1 MLDLTRVSQQIA
13 HMAAEDQ
20 LVWEDLSKRLDVA
33 QGQLQLESGRFP
45 AFLDKLMRSKTSW
58 LLAGMEEPPD
68 RVYDLPECPEA
79 HTVVATD
86 GSQIAPSH
94 HEVAAAFLLNISA
107 VVLPYGTGER
117 AQLTSH
123 PTLYYRDTDLY
134 MDYGGQR
141 VQVTGELLGMQ
152 RTIMEF
158 EYLID
163 KAQAAQRQDH
173 PVCGLA
179 DGSLILWQLQ
189 GRPTDYLEPTLSQ
202 YLACMEAA
210 RRKRI
215 PIAGYI
221 SRPRSRDLI
230 NSLRVG
236 ICPETTPNC
245 DRCPYKELKLPQLPC
260 EEIEGLSDR
269 RLFDHRLKPGQRSA
283 VFDSDSQILNAYDG
297 HRIQF
302 FYLNAGTEIVRIEIP
317 QWVAKDGELID
328 HVHAVAYSQAQK
340 GSGYPIALAEAH
352 QQAVV
357 RGSEREMFYEM
368 VTTVLVRRGMRA
380 AISPKNMRKRRMTV

>member
-1 MLDLTRVSQQIA
+1 MLDLTKVSQQIA

-33 QGQLQLESGRFP
+33 LGQLQVESGRFMD
-45 AFLDKLMRSKTSW
+45 FLDKLARSKTSW
-58 LLAGMEEPPD
+58 LLAGMDDPPD
-68 RVYDLPECPEA
+68 RIYDLPPCPGA

-86 GSQIAPSH
+86 GSQIEPSN
-94 HEVAAAFLLNISA
+94 HEVAAAFLLNISS

-117 AQLTSH
+117 AELTSQ
-123 PTLYYRDTDLY
+123 PTLYYRNTDLY

-158 EYLID
+158 RRLVD
-163 KAQAAQRQDH
+163 MARSVQRQDH
-173 PVCGLA
+173 PVCGLS

-189 GRPTDYLEPTLSQ
+189 GKPPDYLESTLSQ
-202 YLACMEAA
+202 FLSCMEIA
-210 RRKRI
+210 RQARI

-230 NSLRVG
+230 NALRVG
-236 ICPETTPNC
+236 LCPETMPNC
-245 DRCPYKELKLPQLPC
+245 DRCPYRDQPQLPC
-260 EEIEGLSDR
+260 AEIEGLSDR
-269 RLFDHRLKPGQRSA
+269 RLYDQLLQPGERSP
-283 VFDSDSQILNAYDG
+283 VFDSESHILDAYDM

-302 FYLNAGTEIVRIEIP
+302 FYLNVGTEVVRIELP

-328 HVHAVAYSQAQK
+328 LVHAVAYSQAQK
-340 GSGYPIALAEAH
+340 GGGYPIALAEAH

>member
-1 MLDLTRVSQQIA
+1 MLDLTKVSQQIA

-20 LVWEDLSKRLDVA
+20 LVWEDLSKRLDIA
-33 QGQLQLESGRFP
+33 LGQLQVESGRLP
-45 AFLDKLMRSKTSW
+45 AFLNKLDRSKTSW
-58 LLAGMEEPPD
+58 LLAGMDDPPD
-68 RVYDLPECPEA
+68 RVYELPAYPGA

-86 GSQIAPSH
+86 GSQIEPSH
-94 HEVAAAFLLNISA
+94 HEVATAFLLNISSVA
-107 VVLPYGTGER
+107 LPYGTGER
-117 AQLTSH
+117 AELKSQ
-123 PTLYYRDTDLY
+123 PTLYYRESDLY

-141 VQVTGELLGMQ
+141 VQVIGELLGMQ

-158 EYLID
+158 KQLVD
-163 KAQAAQRQDH
+163 KARSVQRQDH
-173 PVCGLA
+173 PVCGLS

-189 GRPTDYLEPTLSQ
+189 GRPVDYLEHTLSRF
-202 YLACMEAA
+202 LSAMEAA
-210 RRKRI
+210 RQARI

-230 NSLRVG
+230 NTLRVG
-236 ICPETTPNC
+236 LCPEVLPNC
-245 DRCPYKELKLPQLPC
+245 DRCPYRDQPQLPC
-260 EEIEGLSDR
+260 AEIEGLSDR
-269 RLFDHRLKPGQRSA
+269 RLFDQRLKPGERSP
-283 VFDSDSQILNAYDG
+283 VFDSQSHILDAYDV

-302 FYLNAGTEIVRIEIP
+302 FYLNVGSEIVRIEIP
-317 QWVAKDGELID
+317 KWVATDGALID
-328 HVHAVAYSQAQK
+328 LVHAVVYSQAQK
-340 GSGYPIALAEAH
+340 GGGYPIALAEAH

>member
-1 MLDLTRVSQQIA
+1 MLDLTKVSQQIA

-20 LVWEDLSKRLDVA
+20 LVWEDLSKRLDIA
-33 QGQLQLESGRFP
+33 LGQLQVESSRLP
-45 AFLDKLMRSKTSW
+45 AFLNKLDRSKTSW
-58 LLAGMEEPPD
+58 LLAGMDDPPN
-68 RVYDLPECPEA
+68 RVYELPAYPGA

-86 GSQIAPSH
+86 GSQIEPSH
-94 HEVAAAFLLNISA
+94 HEVATAFLLNISSVA
-107 VVLPYGTGER
+107 LPYGTGER
-117 AQLTSH
+117 AELTSQ
-123 PTLYYRDTDLY
+123 PTLYFRETDLY

-141 VQVTGELLGMQ
+141 VQVIGELLGMQ

-158 EYLID
+158 KQLID
-163 KAQAAQRQDH
+163 KARSVQRQDH
-173 PVCGLA
+173 PVCGLS

-189 GRPTDYLEPTLSQ
+189 GKPADYLEHTLSRF
-202 YLACMEAA
+202 LSSMEAA
-210 RRKRI
+210 RQARI

-230 NSLRVG
+230 NALRVG
-236 ICPETTPNC
+236 LCPEVLPNC
-245 DRCPYKELKLPQLPC
+245 DRCPYRDQPQLPC
-260 EEIEGLSDR
+260 AEIDGLSDR
-269 RLFDHRLKPGQRSA
+269 RLFDQRLKPGERSP
-283 VFDSDSQILNAYDG
+283 VFDSQSHILDAYDV

-302 FYLNAGTEIVRIEIP
+302 FYLNVGSEIVRIEIP
-317 QWVAKDGELID
+317 RWVATDGALID
-328 HVHAVAYSQAQK
+328 LVHAVAYSQAQK
-340 GSGYPIALAEAH
+340 GGGYPIALAEAH

>member
-1 MLDLTRVSQQIA
+1 MLDLTKVSQQIA

-33 QGQLQLESGRFP
+33 LGQLQIESDRLPSFRNK
-45 AFLDKLMRSKTSW
+45 LDSSKTSW
-58 LLAGMEEPPD
+58 LLAGIDNPPN
-68 RVYDLPECPEA
+68 RVYTLPVCPGA

-86 GSQIAPSH
+86 GSQIEPSN
-94 HEVAAAFLLNISA
+94 HEVAAAFLLNISS
-107 VVLPYGTGER
+107 VILPYGTGER
-117 AQLTSH
+117 AELSSQ
-123 PTLYYRDTDLY
+123 PTLYYRNTDLY

-141 VQVTGELLGMQ
+141 VQVTGELLGMR
-152 RTIMEF
+152 RTMMEF
-158 EYLID
+158 HSLIE
-163 KAQAAQRQDH
+163 KARCVQRQDH
-173 PVCGLA
+173 PVCGLS

-189 GRPTDYLEPTLSQ
+189 GRPADYLEYTLSQ
-202 YLACMEAA
+202 FLACMEAA
-210 RRKRI
+210 RRARI

-230 NSLRVG
+230 NALRVG
-236 ICPETTPNC
+236 LCPETVPNC
-245 DRCPYKELKLPQLPC
+245 DRCPYKNQPQLPC
-260 EEIEGLSDR
+260 DEIDGLSDR
-269 RLFDHRLKPGQRSA
+269 RLFDQLLKPGERSP
-283 VFDSDSQILNAYDG
+283 VFDSESRILDAYDV

-302 FYLNAGTEIVRIEIP
+302 FYLNVGSEVVRIEIP
-317 QWVAKDGELID
+317 KWVAQDGELID
-328 HVHAVAYSQAQK
+328 LVHAITYSQAQK
-340 GSGYPIALAEAH
+340 GGGYPIALAEAH

>member
-1 MLDLTRVSQQIA
+1 MLDLTKVSQQVA
-13 HMAAEDQ
+13 HMAAENQ

-33 QGQLQLESGRFP
+33 LGQLQVESGRL
-45 AFLDKLMRSKTSW
+45 ADFLDKLARSKTSW
-58 LLAGMEEPPD
+58 LLAGMDDSPD
-68 RVYDLPECPEA
+68 RIYALPECPAA

-94 HEVAAAFLLNISA
+94 HEVAAAFLLNISS

-117 AQLTSH
+117 AELTSQ
-123 PTLYYRDTDLY
+123 PTLYYRDTELY

-141 VQVTGELLGMQ
+141 VQVTGDLLGMQ

-158 EYLID
+158 QCLIE
-163 KAQAAQRQDH
+163 KARAAQRQDH

-189 GRPTDYLEPTLSQ
+189 GKPLDYLDKTLSQ

-210 RRKRI
+210 RRARI

-230 NSLRVG
+230 NALRVG
-236 ICPETTPNC
+236 LCPETVPNC
-245 DRCPYKELKLPQLPC
+245 DRCPYRDLPQLPC
-260 EEIEGLSDR
+260 AEIEGLSDR
-269 RLFDHRLKPGQRSA
+269 HLFDQRLKPGERSP
-283 VFDSDSQILNAYDG
+283 VFDSKSHILEAYQA

-302 FYLNAGTEIVRIEIP
+302 FYLHAGSEIVRIEIP
-317 QWVAKDGELID
+317 AWVAQDRDLID
-328 HVHAVAYSQAQK
+328 LVHAVAYAQAQK
-340 GSGYPIALAEAH
+340 GGGYPIALAEAH

-357 RGSEREMFYEM
+357 RGSERQMVYEM

>member
-1 MLDLTRVSQQIA
+1 MLDLTKVSQQIA

-20 LVWEDLSKRLDVA
+20 LVWEDLSKRLDAA
-33 QGQLQLESGRFP
+33 QGQLELESNRFP
-45 AFLDKLMRSKTSW
+45 AFIDKLHRSKTSW
-58 LLAGMEEPPD
+58 LLAGMDEPPD
-68 RVYDLPECPEA
+68 CVHGLPECPEA

-117 AQLTSH
+117 AQLTSQ

-158 EYLID
+158 ECLIE
-163 KAQAAQRQDH
+163 KAQNAQRKDH

-189 GRPTDYLEPTLSQ
+189 GRPADYLDRTLSQ
-202 YLACMEAA
+202 YLTCMETA
-210 RRKRI
+210 RRQRI

-236 ICPETTPNC
+236 LCPEKTPNC
-245 DRCPYKELKLPQLPC
+245 DRCPYRDQPQLPC
-260 EEIEGLSDR
+260 AEIEGLSDR
-269 RLFDHRLKPGQRSA
+269 RLFDRRLEPGERSA
-283 VFDSDSQILNAYDG
+283 VFDSESQILDAYDV

-317 QWVAKDGELID
+317 KWVAKDGELID
-328 HVHAVAYSQAQK
+328 HVHAAAYDQAQK
-340 GSGYPIALAEAH
+340 GGGYPIALAEAH